1 MSLTRTFLSLSPS
14 LPPQC
19 DIIYAG
25 QDALLGLP
33 EIKIGT
39 IPGAGGTQRLTRA
52 LGKQKAMEMILT
64 GESRPARELERLGL
78 VSRVFD
84 VGRGDNEDEGQ
95 EVTREAVRLAA
106 CVAAAPGPA
115 VVAAKQAVL
124 AAEQAPLD
132 AGLAHEK
139 ALYYS
144 TFSTHDCREGLTA
157 FLEKRP
163 PRFEHR

>member
-1 MSLTRTFLSLSPS
+1 
-14 LPPQC
+14 
-19 DIIYAG
+19 
-25 QDALLGLP
+25 
-33 EIKIGT
+33 
-39 IPGAGGTQRLTRA
+39 
-52 LGKQKAMEMILT
+52 MEMILT

-78 VSRVFD
+78 VSRAFD
-84 VGRGDNEDEGQ
+84 VGRGDDN

-106 CVAAAPGPA
+106 CVAASPAPA

>member
-1 MSLTRTFLSLSPS
+1 M
-14 LPPQC
+14 
-19 DIIYAG
+19 YAG

-52 LGKQKAMEMILT
+52 LGKQKAMELILT

-84 VGRGDNEDEGQ
+84 VGRDNEGQ

-106 CVAAAPGPA
+106 CVAAAPAPA